1 MQATTKYQNPQTLHE
16 NLVLQVVLTSTFG
29 VLCLPT
35 AYVVYKLALD
45 YGWKTYR
52 KVGAHITVQGN
63 QKRKTPSQWK
73 THRAAID
80 MYFTVGC
87 FILTLKID
95 TFFQVFIMVFY
106 TVLGATDADAL
117 SWVPGIMALLCLFG
131 LFWARKSV
139 RKNLML
145 LSTLQY

>member
-52 KVGAHITVQGN
+52 KVGAHITVQG
-63 QKRKTPSQWK
+63 K
-73 THRAAID
+73 
-80 MYFTVGC
+80 
-87 FILTLKID
+87 
-95 TFFQVFIMVFY
+95 
-106 TVLGATDADAL
+106 
-117 SWVPGIMALLCLFG
+117 
-131 LFWARKSV
+131 
-139 RKNLML
+139 
-145 LSTLQY
+145 